1 MVAQV
6 SGQELNMHSPEW
18 FEKRD
23 IDKYLESIGAYV
35 VKPATFGQGKSG
47 VPDRVCCIHGTFV
60 GIEVK
65 RPGKDPTAVQER
77 RMGEVQQAGGIAI
90 WGTAEKVIGELKALF
105 G

>member
-1 MVAQV
+1 
-6 SGQELNMHSPEW
+6 MHSPEW

-23 IDKYLESIGAYV
+23 IDAYLESIGAYV

-47 VPDRVCCIHGTFV
+47 VPDRVCCIRRQTSPAWFV
-60 GIEVK
+60 AIEVK
-65 RPGKDPTAVQER
+65 RPGKKPTAIQER
-77 RMGEVQQAGGIAI
+77 RMQEITEAGGIAV

>member
-1 MVAQV
+1 
-6 SGQELNMHSPEW
+6 MHSPEW

-47 VPDRVCCIHGTFV
+47 VPDRVCCIKGRFI

-65 RPGKDPTAVQER
+65 RPGKKPTPIQGR
-77 RMGEVQQAGGIAI
+77 RMAEIRAVGGDAV
-90 WGTAEKVIGELKALF
+90 WGTAEKVIGELKVMF
-105 G
+105 E